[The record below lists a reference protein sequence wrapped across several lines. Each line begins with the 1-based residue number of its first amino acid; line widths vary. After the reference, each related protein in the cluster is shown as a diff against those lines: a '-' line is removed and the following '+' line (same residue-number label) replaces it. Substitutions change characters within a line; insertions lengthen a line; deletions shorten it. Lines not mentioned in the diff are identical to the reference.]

1 MLYGYGRYVEKR
13 KENQCITLYICV
25 SEYTDV
31 VREREREREEGS
43 QRRKG
48 GERERCSKYIKSI
61 KVELIQNILK

>member
-31 VREREREREEGS
+31 VQTNRKKYREREREGEVVR
-43 QRRKG
+43 G
-48 GERERCSKYIKSI
+48 GRGREREMF
-61 KVELIQNILK
+61 KVYKINKG

>member
-31 VREREREREEGS
+31 VQERKREREEGS
-43 QRRKG
+43 QRRRW

-61 KVELIQNILK
+61 KVELTQNILK

>member
-31 VREREREREEGS
+31 VRERERERE
-43 QRRKG
+43 RKVVRG
-48 GERERCSKYIKSI
+48 GRGERERDVQSI
-61 KVELIQNILK
+61 

>member
-31 VREREREREEGS
+31 VQERKRERGRQSEEEVGREREMFKVYKIN
-43 QRRKG
+43 KG
-48 GERERCSKYIKSI
+48 
-61 KVELIQNILK
+61 

>member
-31 VREREREREEGS
+31 VQERKRERGKQSEEEVGREREMFKVYKIN
-43 QRRKG
+43 KG
-48 GERERCSKYIKSI
+48 
-61 KVELIQNILK
+61 